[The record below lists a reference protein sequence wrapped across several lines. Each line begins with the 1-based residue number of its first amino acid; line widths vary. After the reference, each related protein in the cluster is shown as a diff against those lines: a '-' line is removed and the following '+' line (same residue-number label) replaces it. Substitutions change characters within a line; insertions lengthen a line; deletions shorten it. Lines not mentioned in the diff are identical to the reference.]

1 MNSQKTHKNTL
12 YPEDFN
18 DDDKLN
24 YDILFKQSKQLFPKM
39 IGNEWWYMLKQ
50 KMGDTEPPTDDEIKE
65 LNNNLNLILF
75 LYRTW

>member
-18 DDDKLN
+18 EDDKLN
-24 YDILFKQSKQLFPKM
+24 YDILFKQSQQIFPKM
-39 IGNEWWYMLKQ
+39 IGNEWWNMLKQ

>member
-18 DDDKLN
+18 EDDKLN

-39 IGNEWWYMLKQ
+39 IGNE
-50 KMGDTEPPTDDEIKE
+50 
-65 LNNNLNLILF
+65 
-75 LYRTW
+75 